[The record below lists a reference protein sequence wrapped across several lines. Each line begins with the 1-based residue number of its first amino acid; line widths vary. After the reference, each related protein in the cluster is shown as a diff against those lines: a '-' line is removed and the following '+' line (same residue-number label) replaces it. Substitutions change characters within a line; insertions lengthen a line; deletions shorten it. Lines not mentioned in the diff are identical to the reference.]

1 MQKVGDEEELQKNDN
16 QGNIENEK
24 SSLGETKAFFQFF

>member
-24 SSLGETKAFFQFF
+24 SFLEASFGEI